1 MRPCASRIGAASAR
15 EFCFSDFAGSS
26 PDGYS
31 PQRAADGHGQFPCI
45 SGPRRARQRPRP
57 RQLNSRAPRTPVPS
71 DRAAAPCVSSAGHR
85 TGASASR
92 SAIADGRSRLDRR
105 RPWRW
110 PPPTPPRPGRPGCF
124 LEALAALR
132 DQGRPQRGD
141 VVGEVL
147 GHEPPKGPESSPRQR
162 FDHGRRQPGRDR
174 SRDPHARLPRKF
186 DLAANTIIRTSAYQP
201 IPPQLR
207 KAAITGGLRFPSG
220 AAQLHR
226 VRERQSWLVVDRS
239 RVGFGD
245 RSSSNPVSLRGFR
258 ARSLLPC
265 RGDANGLR
273 RRDQVV
279 YALASLGDLDLL
291 GAAGELMS
299 ARPVIPRDGRT

>member
-226 VRERQSWLVVDRS
+226 VRERQSGRRRPEPGW
-239 RVGFGD
+239 
-245 RSSSNPVSLRGFR
+245 LRGPIIEQSCEPARVR
-258 ARSLLPC
+258 ARSPIAVPGRC
-265 RGDANGLR
+265 EWPPTARPSGLR
-273 RRDQVV
+273 SGQPRR
-279 YALASLGDLDLL
+279 S
-291 GAAGELMS
+291 
-299 ARPVIPRDGRT
+299 RPPWRGR